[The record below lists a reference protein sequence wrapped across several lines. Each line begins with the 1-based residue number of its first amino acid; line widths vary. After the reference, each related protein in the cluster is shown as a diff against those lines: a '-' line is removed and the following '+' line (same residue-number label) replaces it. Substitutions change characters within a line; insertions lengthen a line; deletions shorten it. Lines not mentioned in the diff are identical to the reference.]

1 MNTARIVSTN
11 EIVSASNLL
20 ELYPNYAELEFVC
33 IDENVLS
40 GWLPLVLK
48 KKIVGN
54 RILRNIEIG
63 NISKLVNTPR

>member
-33 IDENVLS
+33 IDEKCSV
-40 GWLPLVLK
+40 WMAPACIK